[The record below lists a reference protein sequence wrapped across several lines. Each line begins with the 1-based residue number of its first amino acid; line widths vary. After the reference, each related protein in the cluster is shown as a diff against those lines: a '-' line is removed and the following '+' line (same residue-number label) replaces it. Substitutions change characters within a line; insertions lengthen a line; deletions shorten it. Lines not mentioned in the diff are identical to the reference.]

1 MQNNKFILLFLL
13 SLLLLP
19 HVVRSEQKQPV
30 FPQHWTVVEAVNYA
44 LKNNPDAGIALHRIK
59 SAEAAIRQA
68 RAAFYPQLG
77 LSAEYGQTNNPI
89 FSFGNILNQG
99 SFTNDIDFNDP
110 GTTDNLRLAATLK
123 YRLYNGGRDQAGV
136 HAAEARQ
143 QAEKQ
148 QRKAVLSTL
157 ADQVVRSF
165 YTIVQAREIVAARK
179 SAVSAITASLKVAK
193 ARYDAG
199 DLLKASLLDIEVQQ
213 SSAHE
218 QLIQAKHGLNL
229 AKRGF
234 LNLLGLKI
242 DNVDIDLAQQFPQQV
257 PDNPDGSLR
266 PEMQSLSAMIQA
278 AEKQLIMARGEYY
291 PTADLFGSYQI
302 DQGFI
307 DEDNGGNSWM
317 AGVRLNYN
325 LYEGGSTQAAVAAA
339 GADLSRAK
347 ELRRKMGLTIAFE
360 IEKAQLALKQAEERL
375 LVTDKQVT
383 LANESARLSRERFR
397 EGVILSSSL
406 IDAENRLT
414 DARVH
419 SSLAKAERMIA
430 IADLRRAAGL
440 PQFPGTETDKGQR
453 QAENSSPIQHR

>member
-1 MQNNKFILLFLL
+1 MQIKNIIPLFLL
-13 SLLLLP
+13 FFFLLSPAARCEQQQSPLP
-19 HVVRSEQKQPV
+19 EK
-30 FPQHWTVVEAVNYA
+30 WTIVEAVNYA
-44 LKNNPDAGIALHRIK
+44 LQNNPDAGIALHRIT
-59 SAEAAIRQA
+59 SAEADIMQA
-68 RAAFYPQLG
+68 RASFFPQLDLG
-77 LSAEYGQTNNPI
+77 AEYGRTNNPI

-99 SFTNDIDFNDP
+99 SFTNDINFNDP

-136 HAAEARQ
+136 HAAKARQ
-143 QAEKQ
+143 KAEKRHRQ
-148 QRKAVLSTL
+148 AVLSIL
-157 ADQVVRSF
+157 ADEVIRSF
-165 YTIVQAREIVAARK
+165 YTIVQAREIVAARQ
-179 SAVSAITASLKVAK
+179 SAVTAITASLAVAK

-218 QLIQAKHGLNL
+218 QLIQARHGLNL

-234 LNLLGLKI
+234 LNLLGLRLHDINI
-242 DNVDIDLAQQFPQQV
+242 DIAQQFPQQV

-266 PEMQSLSAMIQA
+266 PEIQRLSALIQA
-278 AEKQLIMARGEYY
+278 AEEQLNRAKGEYY
-291 PTADLFGSYQI
+291 PTADLFGSYQV

-307 DEDNGGNSWM
+307 DEDAGGNSWM

-325 LYEGGSTQAAVAAA
+325 LYEGSRTEAAVAAA
-339 GADLSRAK
+339 TADLARAK
-347 ELRRKMGLTIAFE
+347 EMKRKIGLAVTFE

-375 LVTDKQVT
+375 LVTDKQVA
-383 LANESARLSRERFR
+383 LASESARLSRERFR

-406 IDAENRLT
+406 IDSENRLT

-419 SSLAKAERMIA
+419 SSLAKAARMIA

-440 PQFPGTETDKGQR
+440 PQFPDTKAKSALHP
-453 QAENSSPIQHR
+453 AEKPSSLQHE

>member
-1 MQNNKFILLFLL
+1 MRLKIIAPLFLL
-13 SLLLLP
+13 FSLI
-19 HVVRSEQKQPV
+19 VTSGVRSEQQPPV
-30 FPQHWTVVEAVNYA
+30 LPQHWTVVEAVGYA
-44 LKNNPDAGIALHRIK
+44 LKNNPDAGITLYRITL
-59 SAEAAIRQA
+59 AAAAVRQA
-68 RAAFYPQLG
+68 RAAFYPQLD
-77 LSAEYGQTNNPI
+77 LNTEYGQTNNPI
-89 FSFGNILNQG
+89 YSFGNILNQG
-99 SFTNDIDFNDP
+99 SFTNNINFNDP

-148 QRKAVLSTL
+148 QRKVVLSTL

-179 SAVSAITASLKVAK
+179 SAITAITASLEVAK

-213 SSAHE
+213 SAAHE

-234 LNLLGLKI
+234 LNLLGLRL
-242 DNVDIDLAQQFPQQV
+242 DDVDIDLAQQFPQQIPV
-257 PDNPDGSLR
+257 NPDDNMR
-266 PEMQSLSAMIQA
+266 PEMQRLSAVIQA
-278 AEKQLIMARGEYY
+278 AEEELSRAKGEYY
-291 PTADLFGSYQI
+291 PTADLFGSYQA

-307 DEDNGGNSWM
+307 GEDNNGNSWM

-325 LYEGGSTQAAVAAA
+325 LYRGGSTQAAVASATA
-339 GADLSRAK
+339 ELARAK
-347 ELRRKMGLTIAFE
+347 EMKRKMGLAITLE
-360 IEKAQLALKQAEERL
+360 IEQAQLALKQAEERMV
-375 LVTDKQVT
+375 VTDKQVA

-419 SSLAKAERMIA
+419 SSLARAERMIA
-430 IADLRRAAGL
+430 IADLRHAAGL
-440 PQFPGTETDKGQR
+440 PQFPELETCRTRRRTED
-453 QAENSSPIQHR
+453 SSPLQHR